1 MDLLRYIPLS
11 CIVVSFVPSH
21 VGSFRVDVYQGNYTV
36 FYKVNH
42 IFE

>member
-1 MDLLRYIPLS
+1 MDLLKYIPLP
-11 CIVVSFVPSH
+11 CIVVSFVSSLA
-21 VGSFRVDVYQGNYTV
+21 GSLRVDVYQGNYTV